1 MKHSVLLLVFVVIVL
16 TSCDPSYNCYVRNDS
31 SSVLYLKTHPAIES
45 LFDKLSTS
53 YDSILSYKVNQ
64 EGKLSVYKIKPHSVF
79 HIYGN
84 IGFNPSLQEVPFDYI
99 VIIQGGDT
107 VVLDSKKK
115 ILKRLEQEGKT
126 RKYFIKEWVN
136 ESPE

>member
-1 MKHSVLLLVFVVIVL
+1 MKHSIFLLILIVMIL

-31 SSVLYLKTHPAIES
+31 SSVLYLKTHPSIES
-45 LFDKLSTS
+45 LFDKQSTS
-53 YDSILSYKVNQ
+53 YDSVLTYKLNQ
-64 EGKLSVYKIKPHSVF
+64 EGKLSVYKVEPHSVF

-99 VIIQGGDT
+99 EIIQERDT
-107 VVLDSKKK
+107 IVLDSKEK

-126 RKYFIKEWVN
+126 RKYFIKE
-136 ESPE
+136 